1 MQDGE
6 DNILKDLC
14 ACRPLKSPHVFSSPS
29 RGVRSGPVP
38 CAQQLHSEAVP
49 YPYGT
54 IGDRLQGQTF
64 LHFREVLHL
73 CSFGLR
79 GCCPHPAISG
89 RGVGG
94 EGSAWEIMP
103 GTDLSYRQED
113 KTQHWFGSEG
123 CKFDEVNLGKCL
135 LHLYLLFRGV
145 CIAAWGLLVPANI
158 VLSITLIRGW
168 HLSDTKYFS
177 LIFNLFLARPYSQ
190 CSQNL
195 SAKTQQN
202 RGKKKRKKQ
211 ARLMPV
217 WLVAGCSVW
226 RLFSISA
233 YTVRTC
239 VCMDGIKYKGGGQ
252 ALTLWI

>member
-1 MQDGE
+1 M
-6 DNILKDLC
+6 L
-14 ACRPLKSPHVFSSPS
+14 PSPWYFWG
-29 RGVRSGPVP
+29 GVR
-38 CAQQLHSEAVP
+38 
-49 YPYGT
+49 
-54 IGDRLQGQTF
+54 
-64 LHFREVLHL
+64 
-73 CSFGLR
+73 
-79 GCCPHPAISG
+79 
-89 RGVGG
+89 G
-94 EGSAWEIMP
+94 EGGAWEIMP
-103 GTDLSYRQED
+103 GIDLSYRQKD

-145 CIAAWGLLVPANI
+145 CLAAWGLLLPANI

-168 HLSDTKYFS
+168 HLSDTEYFS
-177 LIFNLFLARPYSQ
+177 LIFNLFLARPHSQ

-202 RGKKKRKKQ
+202 RAGGGGGRKKQ

-217 WLVAGCSVW
+217 WLVAGCRVW